1 MRKKGAVGVVWHGA
15 ELAMQ
20 ERRAADGH
28 GSEVIYTFPGD
39 EVNEKESPAET
50 VGRVLKLEVGFPFSR
65 ESLDQVKVLRD
76 ARRVVSFYEVRAPY
90 GSLSLRQTELS
101 KMVLMS
107 PYRVIKALQDD
118 MVAELSAEYISRY
131 L

>member
-1 MRKKGAVGVVWHGA
+1 MREKSAVGVVWHGA

-20 ERRAADGH
+20 ERRAADGY
-28 GSEVIYTFPGD
+28 GSEVVYTFPGD
-39 EVNEKESPAET
+39 MVNETEMPADT
-50 VGRVLKLEVGFPFSR
+50 VERVLSQELGLPISR
-65 ESLDQVKVLRD
+65 ESLDKVKILRD
-76 ARRVVSFYEVRAPY
+76 ARRVVSFYEVRAPF

-101 KMVLMS
+101 KMVLLS
-107 PYRVIKALQDD
+107 PYRVIKALQED